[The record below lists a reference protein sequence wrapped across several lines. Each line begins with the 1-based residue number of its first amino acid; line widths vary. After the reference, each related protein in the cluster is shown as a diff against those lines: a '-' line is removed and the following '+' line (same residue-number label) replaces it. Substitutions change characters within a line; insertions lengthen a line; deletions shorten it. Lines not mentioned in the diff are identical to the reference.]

1 MWMFLVLGQD
11 WQNKNRDKLVMNW
24 IKKLLGTP
32 LDKNPIDTVII
43 EKLPGA
49 DNEQVQEVYQARWVW
64 YHTILAVEI
73 AFTNILLLGILIIL
87 AFK

>member
-1 MWMFLVLGQD
+1 MVLGQD

-73 AFTNILLLGILIIL
+73 AFTNILLICILMVL

>member
-1 MWMFLVLGQD
+1 MFLVLGQD

-24 IKKLLGTP
+24 IKKLFAVP

-73 AFTNILLLGILIIL
+73 AFTNILLICILMVL

>member
-1 MWMFLVLGQD
+1 MDTATYTIMVEC
-11 WQNKNRDKLVMNW
+11 MMW

-32 LDKNPIDTVII
+32 LNKNPIDTVII